1 MGRPTT
7 SPGEPAGMLSRS
19 TEGAV
24 MHHTVVVTAQIR
36 PGKRE
41 ELARMLEQGPP
52 FDLAAKGFVRHLAFL
67 GDQQLVLVFEG
78 QRAVAGVRSLAA
90 SLPLA
95 EVTRLG
101 RLVSN
106 PQVLTEGR
114 EWTAAPVA
122 ATA

>member
-1 MGRPTT
+1 MT
-7 SPGEPAGMLSRS
+7 
-19 TEGAV
+19 
-24 MHHTVVVTAQIR
+24 HTVVVTAQIR

-41 ELARMLEQGPP
+41 ELARMLQQGPP
-52 FDLAAKGFVRHLAFL
+52 FDLAANGFDRHLAFL

-78 QRAVAGVRSLAA
+78 ERAVTSVRSLAA
-90 SLPLA
+90 SLPLS

-114 EWTAAPVA
+114 IWTATPAA

>member
-1 MGRPTT
+1 MN
-7 SPGEPAGMLSRS
+7 
-19 TEGAV
+19 
-24 MHHTVVVTAQIR
+24 HTVVVTAQIR

-52 FDLAAKGFVRHLAFL
+52 FDL

-78 QRAVAGVRSLAA
+78 ERAVTSVRSLAA
-90 SLPLA
+90 SLPLS

-114 EWTAAPVA
+114 IWTAAPAA

>member
-1 MGRPTT
+1 MD
-7 SPGEPAGMLSRS
+7 
-19 TEGAV
+19 
-24 MHHTVVVTAQIR
+24 HTVVVTAQIR

-41 ELARMLEQGPP
+41 ELARMLDQGPP
-52 FDLAAKGFVRHLAFL
+52 FDLAAKGFDRHLAFL

-78 QRAVAGVRSLAA
+78 ERAVTSVRSLAA
-90 SLPLA
+90 SLPLS

-114 EWTAAPVA
+114 VWTTASEA

>member
-1 MGRPTT
+1 MN
-7 SPGEPAGMLSRS
+7 
-19 TEGAV
+19 
-24 MHHTVVVTAQIR
+24 HTVVVTAQIR
-36 PGKRE
+36 PGKRD
-41 ELARMLEQGPP
+41 ELVRMLDQGPP
-52 FDLAAKGFVRHLAFL
+52 FDLAAKGFHRHLAFL

-78 QRAVAGVRSLAA
+78 ERPVTSVRSLAA

-114 EWTAAPVA
+114 EWTAAPAA

>member
-1 MGRPTT
+1 MN
-7 SPGEPAGMLSRS
+7 
-19 TEGAV
+19 
-24 MHHTVVVTAQIR
+24 HTVVVTAQIR

-52 FDLAAKGFVRHLAFL
+52 FDLASKGFHRHLAYL

-78 QRAVAGVRSLAA
+78 EHAVTSVRSLAA

-95 EVTRLG
+95 EVTRMG

-114 EWTAAPVA
+114 EWTAVPEPV
-122 ATA
+122 TA